1 MHAEL
6 PDRNSG
12 SGWPR
17 GAPGS
22 GAGCRALPPP
32 GPHTSPPPP
41 ARPGA
46 RLGQDAV
53 LGPSVLRLRA
63 PARALGSW
71 PSLMRG
77 SLFLYVHYRVFC
89 GSYNK
94 FIIPVFVM
102 NLSLCLPT
110 PPTPREPGALC
121 PVRGAVGAERGPPL
135 WTGDAQTP
143 WGWEDCPAR
152 QGSEPKLSVW
162 QTRVSCGHCRAG
174 QHPGGDLAPQPW
186 PQPLVEEGGPGRAAH
201 QLSVPVHT
209 GRGLARVPGRQPPA
223 PWEERAG
230 GV

>member
-1 MHAEL
+1 MATGSPGVGRWLQGPATTGASHLATPSRQAWSPL
-6 PDRNSG
+6 G
-12 SGWPR
+12 SGCCSWTQR
-17 GAPGS
+17 S
-22 GAGCRALPPP
+22 E
-32 GPHTSPPPP
+32 
-41 ARPGA
+41 
-46 RLGQDAV
+46 
-53 LGPSVLRLRA
+53 RLRA

-152 QGSEPKLSVW
+152 QGSELKLSVW

>member
-1 MHAEL
+1 MATGSPGVGRWLQGPATTGASHLATPSRQAWSPL
-6 PDRNSG
+6 G
-12 SGWPR
+12 SGCCSWTQR
-17 GAPGS
+17 S
-22 GAGCRALPPP
+22 E
-32 GPHTSPPPP
+32 
-41 ARPGA
+41 
-46 RLGQDAV
+46 
-53 LGPSVLRLRA
+53 RLRA

-135 WTGDAQTP
+135 WRGDAQTP

-152 QGSEPKLSVW
+152 QGSELKLSVW